1 MLIWAIL
8 SSGPHLDNHRMPESH
23 RSIVGG
29 GQRGCRWNTNRDT
42 IMSVIVG
49 RLRRKNGKT
58 RIGSISDINAD
69 MERL

>member
-1 MLIWAIL
+1 M
-8 SSGPHLDNHRMPESH
+8 
-23 RSIVGG
+23 
-29 GQRGCRWNTNRDT
+29 

-58 RIGSISDINAD
+58 RIGSTSDINAD